1 MSILRR
7 TRLSTIVTSCPAA
20 DRCRAVGHPQKPS
33 PPSTMIC
40 TNHSLSGPL
49 RGSSRPAILSS
60 ARFRPSC
67 GAPGRVPRNNP
78 RSPVSANKK
87 ERPYIPAVREAAL
100 REFRERV
107 GEGFRF
113 APVVALIAAYDEEDC
128 VGAVLDAI
136 PAVACGLP
144 VDILVVDDGST
155 DRTAEVV
162 AKHDGVHLA
171 RLERNCGHGV
181 ALRLGYPLVSELGV
195 SSPCPV
201 LNCGH
206 GVALRLGYQLVSE
219 LGGQFIVTLDAD
231 MQWDPH
237 EIPTVLEPLA
247 TGEADFVI
255 GSRVLG
261 RAETD
266 DAVRHAGVAV
276 FARLVSS
283 LTGVHVTDTSSGFR
297 AMKAEITQVV
307 PQVQVQYQ
315 TSELLIGAIYAGY
328 RIAERPITMHKRL
341 AGESKK
347 GHNLLY
353 GGRYARVILTTWG
366 RERRRA
372 RRAGRRAGR

>member
-1 MSILRR
+1 
-7 TRLSTIVTSCPAA
+7 
-20 DRCRAVGHPQKPS
+20 
-33 PPSTMIC
+33 
-40 TNHSLSGPL
+40 
-49 RGSSRPAILSS
+49 
-60 ARFRPSC
+60 
-67 GAPGRVPRNNP
+67 
-78 RSPVSANKK
+78 VSANKK

-128 VGAVLDAI
+128 IGTVLEAI
-136 PAVACGLP
+136 APEACGLA
-144 VDILVVDDGST
+144 VDVLVVDDGST
-155 DRTAEVV
+155 DSTAEVV
-162 AKHDGVHLA
+162 GKHEGVHLA

-181 ALRLGYPLVSELGV
+181 ALRLGY
-195 SSPCPV
+195 
-201 LNCGH
+201 
-206 GVALRLGYQLVSE
+206 QLISE

-247 TGEADFVI
+247 SGEADFVI
-255 GSRVLG
+255 GSRALG
-261 RAETD
+261 TAETD
-266 DAVRHAGVAV
+266 DAVRSAGVTV
-276 FARLVSS
+276 FAKLVSG

-297 AMKAEITQVV
+297 AMKAEI
-307 PQVQVQYQ
+307 PQKVEQIQVQYQ

-366 RERRRA
+366 RERRKA
-372 RRAGRRAGR
+372 RRAGRQAGR